1 MTAQD
6 HRGDHVPDMDDA
18 APGQEVVNQR
28 EPGGGLQ
35 GYVIGFCLA
44 VLLTAASFAVAM
56 TNFVYGPAVISALV
70 VLAIGQIGVHLVFF
84 LHLTTGPDNT
94 NNALALAFGVF
105 VVVLLVLGSIWI
117 MSHLNH
123 AMMPSHEMGQ
133 MGANPVPS
141 IFDSW
146 HAHSVRAGFA

>member
-1 MTAQD
+1 MTIQD
-6 HRGDHVPDMDDA
+6 HREDQVPDMDDA

-28 EPGGGLQ
+28 EPVGGLQ
-35 GYVIGFCLA
+35 GYVTGFCLA
-44 VLLTAASFAVAM
+44 ILLTAASFAVAM
-56 TNFVYGPAVISALV
+56 TDFVYGPAVISALV

-105 VVVLLVLGSIWI
+105 VVALIVIGSIWI

-123 AMMPSHEMGQ
+123 AIMPTHEMGQ
-133 MGANPVPS
+133 MG
-141 IFDSW
+141 
-146 HAHSVRAGFA
+146 G